1 VTKKTELKAE
11 SRGRP
16 AVLPDA
22 AVIYITG
29 PNTKTIL
36 QSGSDRR
43 ALINRIVDLGGRVTV
58 QELNE
63 SFGYDVRPL
72 LLALQRQGW
81 LGTSSKKAMPLP
93 RRTKA
98 MLAS

>member
-1 VTKKTELKAE
+1 VTKKTEPQTE

-16 AVLPDA
+16 VVLPDA
-22 AVIYITG
+22 SVIYITG
-29 PNTKTIL
+29 PKAKTIL

-43 ALINRIVDLGGRVTV
+43 ALINRIVDRGRVTV

-81 LGTSSKKAMPLP
+81 IGESTKRKMKMP